1 MINGVT
7 SAAIPI
13 RDYVGNDYMG
23 FMHTHPCACY
33 GWNPMFSAGDIN
45 SLFFIAQFHNNNG
58 QPKNHAEYF
67 VTLTIP
73 QGTYAI
79 KVKDWQKFV
88 IARNQKW
95 NKNGDDLGIA
105 ETLEVDKYFNRDPE
119 GDIKYYEKDILD
131 VFKKYDMG
139 VGLYK
144 ANDDLTEWSELVH
157 DLDPLSPNFGYA
169 KEKPCN
175 ENNN

>member
-1 MINGVT
+1 M
-7 SAAIPI
+7 
-13 RDYVGNDYMG
+13 
-23 FMHTHPCACY
+23 
-33 GWNPMFSAGDIN
+33 
-45 SLFFIAQFHNNNG
+45 
-58 QPKNHAEYF
+58 
-67 VTLTIP
+67 
-73 QGTYAI
+73 
-79 KVKDWQKFV
+79 
-88 IARNQKW
+88 
-95 NKNGDDLGIA
+95 
-105 ETLEVDKYFNRDPE
+105 EVDKYFNRDPE